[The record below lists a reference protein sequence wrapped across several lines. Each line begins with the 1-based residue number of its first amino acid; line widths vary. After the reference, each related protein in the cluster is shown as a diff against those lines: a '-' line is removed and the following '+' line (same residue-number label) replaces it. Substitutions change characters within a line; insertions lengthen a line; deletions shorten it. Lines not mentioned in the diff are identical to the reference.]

1 MYIEHPHAV
10 FNKNATTDTFAIAIT
25 RGAQIK
31 LYLNNDKTKHTGIR
45 SKFYVVISNKQSKA
59 FFLEDAK
66 AILGL
71 IREVMSSNP
80 KECKVK
86 TTGGEW
92 VYRLTQPEGVTS
104 NSKYELTAPFKDG
117 RFNILNDSPFGDLPD
132 ALGNGAIVSLFKLR
146 DVLDYFV
153 ALEEGEE
160 APNPDTWIKLG
171 KRTQYPLNTTPMGG
185 VVHSYVMAVQ
195 QSYFEK
201 NTWLI
206 IVRGDKSLILYEMY
220 DKEETSSLKDIANA
234 YIKGLK
240 EIQEGWLSKDKELG
254 YSKTVRLENE
264 LTPDRADLMEYVRG
278 KEVYVNDGDRK
289 LVISMSSEGGVVSS
303 KVNFT
308 YTEALLEEL
317 ITGLEFLT
325 N

>member
-10 FNKNATTDTFAIAIT
+10 FNKNATTETFAIAIT

-66 AILGL
+66 VILDL
-71 IREVMSSNP
+71 IREV
-80 KECKVK
+80 KEDYLKERKVN

-92 VYRLTQPEGVTS
+92 VYGLIQPEEVTG
-104 NSKYELTAPFKDG
+104 NSKYGLIVPFKNG
-117 RFNILNDSPFGDLPD
+117 RFNILNNSPFGDLPVGM
-132 ALGNGAIVSLFKLR
+132 GNGAVMSLFKLQ
-146 DVLDYFV
+146 DVLNYFV

-160 APNPDTWIKLG
+160 APKPYTWIKLG
-171 KRTQYPLNTTPMGG
+171 KHTQYPLNATPMGG
-185 VVHSYVMAVQ
+185 VVHSYIMAVQ
-195 QSYFEK
+195 QNYCEK
-201 NTWLI
+201 NTWLV

-220 DKEETSSLKDIANA
+220 GEETSSLKDIANA

-240 EIQEGWLSKDKELG
+240 EIQEGWLSKDRELG

-278 KEVYVNDGDRK
+278 KEVYVNVGDRK
-289 LVISMSSEGGVVSS
+289 LVISMSSEGGVISS
-303 KVNFT
+303 KVSFT
-308 YTEALLEEL
+308 YTETLLEEL
-317 ITGLEFLT
+317 ITALELLT